1 MRIVDSIKKL
11 IPYPLKL
18 LLSSFRLIVYKYRF
32 IVKYGFWPPPT
43 GTDLV
48 GYEILIDEIRKHKI
62 NYIEGDFVEIG
73 SFMGG
78 GTYKLSKYL
87 SKQKSQKRL
96 FTVDIFDFRADNI
109 QNTQKQTMSEIY
121 SNVLKGR
128 DQYKVFCDVT
138 QGCDNI
144 CVIKGD
150 SKKIKLPT
158 EKIAF
163 GFIDGNH
170 EPSYVVNDF
179 YLIWPKLSGE
189 GIVAFDDYGYDLPMV
204 TKTIDDLINR
214 HQQEIKGIWVRGK
227 VIYLK
232 KRKR

>member
-78 GTYKLSKYL
+78 G
-87 SKQKSQKRL
+87 
-96 FTVDIFDFRADNI
+96 DI
-109 QNTQKQTMSEIY
+109 
-121 SNVLKGR
+121 
-128 DQYKVFCDVT
+128 
-138 QGCDNI
+138 
-144 CVIKGD
+144 
-150 SKKIKLPT
+150 
-158 EKIAF
+158 
-163 GFIDGNH
+163 
-170 EPSYVVNDF
+170 
-179 YLIWPKLSGE
+179 
-189 GIVAFDDYGYDLPMV
+189 
-204 TKTIDDLINR
+204 
-214 HQQEIKGIWVRGK
+214 
-227 VIYLK
+227 
-232 KRKR
+232 